1 MVRAACLEQAA
12 KKRLVWN
19 KQLKGNKQLK
29 ILRVYDIMKSINSM
43 PLASPITYISIDILE
58 SDDESKE
65 VITTGDWA
73 IGVVGCVGV
82 IIVLTGVTI
91 GLLYAGG
98 LL

>member
-1 MVRAACLEQAA
+1 
-12 KKRLVWN
+12 
-19 KQLKGNKQLK
+19 
-29 ILRVYDIMKSINSM
+29 M

-58 SDDESKE
+58 SDDESNE